1 MIACVYRSGV
11 IRIAR
16 RLLKNTLPIARSSS
30 RRFRNI
36 VDVLARHG
44 RPEFGQSRKLMLCP
58 GLPEART
65 NAAALEAVVLFKA
78 EVEKR
83 LHRQPKKNSVTA
95 LRDVIRAGRA
105 RGRRVA
111 RG

>member
-1 MIACVYRSGV
+1 MIACVYRSGKIV
-11 IRIAR
+11 IAR
-16 RLLKNTLPIARSSS
+16 RLLPGTLPITKSRS
-30 RRFRNI
+30 RRLRRV

-44 RPEFGQSRKLMLCP
+44 RPEFGQSRRLMLLP
-58 GLPEART
+58 GVPEAPT
-65 NAAALEAVVLFKA
+65 DDAALEAVVRFKA

-83 LHRQPKKNSVTA
+83 LSRQPKRNAETA
-95 LRDVIRAGRA
+95 LRDLIRAGRA